1 MKNKKALVLGC
12 GVIGL
17 TSGIRLLENGFEV
30 EIVAARIPPDTT
42 SNVATA
48 YWYPFRVSPPDRV
61 LPWAAFTYKK
71 YMELSNIPCKVA
83 DRECSSLESP
93 L

>member
-17 TSGIRLLENGFEV
+17 TPGIRLLENGFEV
-30 EIVAARIPPDTT
+30 EIVVARIPPDTT

-61 LPWAAFTYKK
+61 LP
-71 YMELSNIPCKVA
+71 
-83 DRECSSLESP
+83 
-93 L
+93 